1 MNWRRALLW
10 VAFLAILVAAV
21 LLIVRVSKMA
31 FGPRQVSASV
41 LLESRS

>member
-10 VAFLAILVAAV
+10 VAFLAILAAAF

-31 FGPRQVSASV
+31 FAPRQVSESV
-41 LLESRS
+41 LLESRA